1 MSKFFCFSLF
11 VLFLNLFACQSPKQ
25 ENAEKEAAELVDELI
40 KSGTDTSS
48 SQAND
53 NIEKK

>member
-1 MSKFFCFSLF
+1 MSKFFYLSLF
-11 VLFLNLFACQSPKQ
+11 LVILSLFACQSPKKQ
-25 ENAEKEAAELVDELI
+25 NAEKEAAELVDELI